1 MIATE
6 SRIFTSED
14 EIFAWLNERG
24 FDVLDCTGEAVVI
37 ERSNDLYTMV
47 STLRYQKLDDGRVEL
62 I

>member
-14 EIFAWLNERG
+14 ELFAWLTERG
-24 FDVLDCTGEAVVI
+24 FDVLDCTGEQVVI

-47 STLRYQKLDDGRVEL
+47 STLRYQKLDDGRIES